1 MMKMETSMNLR
12 RTDNNKI
19 SMYEL
24 RYASSVVFKSHRKTK
39 EWEHDFSN
47 EVWFPVKSD
56 MGLTIPDLMA
66 NINFMIDDY
75 EKRNIDFEISIY
87 KRETEEFWHNITNVN
102 KSGIIEGKA
111 SKYINLDYD
120 YDEGCYF
127 EESEDDEVDEF
138 FTLKQDIIRYLK
150 EKKNEINKLESLVNT
165 FSPESRRLFDAF
177 LPMTKTISE
186 EKQKLDNL
194 ISRLSE

>member
-1 MMKMETSMNLR
+1 
-12 RTDNNKI
+12 
-19 SMYEL
+19 
-24 RYASSVVFKSHRKTK
+24 VFKSHRKTK

-102 KSGIIEGKA
+102 KSGIVEGKA

-120 YDEGCYF
+120 NDEDCYF
-127 EESEDDEVDEF
+127 EESDDDEVDEF

-150 EKKNEINKLESLVNT
+150 EKKNEIDKVEFVLTGLIPENKRDSKDYRQTIES
-165 FSPESRRLFDAF
+165 
-177 LPMTKTISE
+177 ISD
-186 EKQKLDNL
+186 EKHKIDDL
-194 ISRLSE
+194 IYRLSN